1 MKSAIMYACGVIGS
15 VISYL
20 VGGWDTAVIVLLI
33 FMVIDFI
40 TGVILSFFHKS
51 KKTDTGGLS
60 SKVGFIGLAKKC
72 FVILLIVV
80 AHFLDVVLGVNFV
93 RDGVCIAFITNETI
107 SIIENCG
114 LLGVP
119 IPAPIK
125 KAIDLLQNSESE
137 E

>member
-1 MKSAIMYACGVIGS
+1 MKSIIISVSGIIGS

-20 VGGWDTAVIVLLI
+20 VGGWDTAVIVLGI
-33 FMVIDFI
+33 FMVIDLI
-40 TGVILSFFHKS
+40 TGWILALFHKS
-51 KKTDTGGLS
+51 KKTDSGGLS

-72 FVILLIVV
+72 FVFLLIIV
-80 AHFLDVVLGVNFV
+80 AHFLDVILGVDFV
-93 RDGVCIAFITNETI
+93 RDGVCIAFVSNETI

-125 KAIDLLQNSESE
+125 KAIDLLQDSEKE

>member
-1 MKSAIMYACGVIGS
+1 MKNIIISVSGIAGS

-20 VGGWDTAVIVLLI
+20 VGGWDTAIIVLGI
-33 FMVIDFI
+33 FMVIDLI
-40 TGVILSFFHKS
+40 TGWILAIFHKS
-51 KKTDTGGLS
+51 KKTDSGGLS

-72 FVILLIVV
+72 FVFLLIIV
-80 AHFLDVVLGVNFV
+80 AHFLDVILGVDFV
-93 RDGVCIAFITNETI
+93 RDGVCIAFISNETI

-125 KAIDLLQNSESE
+125 KAIDLLQDSEKE

>member
-1 MKSAIMYACGVIGS
+1 MKSIIISVSGIIGS

-20 VGGWDTAVIVLLI
+20 VGGWDTAVIVLGI
-33 FMVIDFI
+33 FMVIDLI
-40 TGVILSFFHKS
+40 TGWILGLFHKS
-51 KKTDTGGLS
+51 KKTDSGGLS

-72 FVILLIVV
+72 FVFLLIIV
-80 AHFLDVVLGVNFV
+80 AHFLDVILGVDFV
-93 RDGVCIAFITNETI
+93 RDGVCIAFVSNETI

-125 KAIDLLQNSESE
+125 KAIDLLQDSEKE